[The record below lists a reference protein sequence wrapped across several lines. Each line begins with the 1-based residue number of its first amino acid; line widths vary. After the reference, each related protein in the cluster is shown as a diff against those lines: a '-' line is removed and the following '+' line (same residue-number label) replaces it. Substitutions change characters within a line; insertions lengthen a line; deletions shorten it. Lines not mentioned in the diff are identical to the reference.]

1 MKQTM
6 FNIPEPNLEPPED
19 RRKIFASCPICEEP
33 IREGDE
39 AWDIPNYGYCCA
51 RCISDAHIHEVEVTD

>member
-1 MKQTM
+1 MKRM
-6 FNIPEPNLEPPED
+6 YSSLPERGLEPPED
-19 RRKIFASCPICEEP
+19 RRKVFAECPICEEP

-51 RCISDAHIHEVEVTD
+51 SCMRDAHIVEVEVDD